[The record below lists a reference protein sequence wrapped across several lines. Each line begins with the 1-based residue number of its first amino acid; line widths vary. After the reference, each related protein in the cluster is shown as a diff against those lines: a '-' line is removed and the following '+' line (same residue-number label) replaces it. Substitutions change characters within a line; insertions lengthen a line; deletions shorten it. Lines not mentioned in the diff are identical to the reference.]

1 MYEISIFIY
10 NFYMLTHNLG
20 FPRIGV
26 NRELKKYTEHYLS
39 GQITIDSLYLE
50 TRKLSKNHCKL
61 QSNLNIIP
69 CNDFSF
75 YDQIL
80 DLSFLLGSFP
90 KKYNP
95 LISSVKPIDLYFA
108 MARGYQKGNKSIPA
122 MKMTK
127 WLNTNYHYI
136 VPSLTYD
143 QTFYLYSQKIFED
156 FEEAKKAL
164 NKNPKPVLIGPVSY
178 LLLGK
183 EKEKGFHSINLLGS
197 ILLIYT
203 EIIHNLLQKG
213 ADWIQLDEPFL
224 VLKLKDEEKKAFLK
238 AYLYLE
244 KYCPNIK
251 ILIATYFEGLDDNY
265 SIALSLPVTALHID
279 LVKRPDQLNK
289 ILRYFPKHRILS
301 LGLIDGSNI
310 WKNDFQYSF
319 NILKK
324 AINFL
329 GERSLMIAPS
339 CSLLH
344 IPFDINIEENIH
356 PLLLDKIAFAKQ
368 KLQEIQYLKNILE
381 GNKILLIN
389 NLRSQKFNSTSKLIH
404 NFNVKN
410 SILTAKNICRTSP
423 FEFRK
428 EVQNKRF
435 QLSLFPTTTIGS
447 FPQTSKIR
455 KLRSHFKK
463 VQITLEEY
471 EKEIK
476 SNIIKVINFQEDLGI
491 DVLVHG
497 EFERNDMV
505 EFFGEQINGI
515 LNTKNAW
522 VQSYGYRCVKPP
534 IIYGDLSRSKA
545 MTVNLSSFAQEKT
558 KKVMKGMLTGP
569 VTILQWCFVRDDQ
582 DRDKTAEQ
590 IAWVIRDE
598 LLDLE
603 KTGISIIQIDEPA
616 LREGM
621 PLKSRDCFEYFKWAI
636 RSFRIASSAVKN
648 DTQIHSHICYSEF
661 NILMEF
667 IDYLDV
673 DVITIE
679 TSRSQLDLLVD
690 FARFKYP
697 NDIGIGIY
705 DIHSIRKP
713 SVEEML
719 NFLVKETK
727 LLAYNR
733 LWINPDCGLK
743 TRMWNETKTA
753 LKKMVEAARKAR
765 KLFY

>member
-1 MYEISIFIY
+1 MYDISIFIFH
-10 NFYMLTHNLG
+10 FYMLTHNLG
-20 FPRIGV
+20 FSRIGI

-50 TRKLSKNHCKL
+50 TRKLSKNHWKL

-75 YDQIL
+75 YDHIL
-80 DLSFLLGSFP
+80 DMSFLLGSFP
-90 KKYNP
+90 KIYKT
-95 LISSVKPIDLYFA
+95 LVSSVKTIDLYFA
-108 MARGYQKGNKSIPA
+108 MARGYQKEKIDIPA
-122 MKMTK
+122 MEMTK
-127 WLNTNYHYI
+127 WFNTNYHYI
-136 VPSLTYD
+136 VPEFPYYH
-143 QTFYLYSQKIFED
+143 TFYLYSQKIFED
-156 FEEAKKAL
+156 FEEAKKVL
-164 NKNPKPVLIGPVSY
+164 NKTPKPVFIGPVSY

-183 EKEKGFHSINLLGS
+183 EKEKGFHRINLLGS

-203 EIIHNLLQKG
+203 EIIHTLLQKG

-238 AYLYLE
+238 AYIYLD
-244 KYCPNIK
+244 KYCNNIK

-289 ILRYFPKHRILS
+289 ILRNFPKDRILS

-324 AINFL
+324 AIYFL
-329 GERSLMIAPS
+329 GERNLMIAPS

-344 IPFDINIEENIH
+344 VPIDINIEENIH
-356 PLLLDKIAFAKQ
+356 PFLLDKISFAKQ
-368 KLQEIQYLKNILE
+368 KLQEIQYLKNIME
-381 GNKILLIN
+381 GNKILLIK
-389 NLRSQKFNSTSKLIH
+389 NLRSQKFYSTSKLIH

-410 SILTAKNICRTSP
+410 SILTAKDISRTSP

-428 EVQNKRF
+428 EVQKKRF
-435 QLSLFPTTTIGS
+435 QLSLFTTTTIGS

-463 VQITLEEY
+463 GQITLEEY

-476 SNIIKVINFQEDLGI
+476 SNIIKVINFQEEIGI

-515 LNTKNAW
+515 LQAKNAW
-522 VQSYGYRCVKPP
+522 VQSYGSRCVKPP
-534 IIYGDLSRSKA
+534 IIYGDVSRSKA
-545 MTVNLSSFAQEKT
+545 MTVNWSSFAQEKT
-558 KKVMKGMLTGP
+558 KKAMKGMLTGP

-621 PLKSRDCFEYFKWAI
+621 PLKSRDWFDYFKWAI
-636 RSFRIASSAVKN
+636 RSFRITSSAVKN

-690 FARFKYP
+690 FSRFKYP

-727 LLAYNR
+727 LLAYNS
-733 LWINPDCGLK
+733 LWVNPDCGLK
-743 TRMWNETKTA
+743 TRTWNETKTA

>member
-1 MYEISIFIY
+1 M
-10 NFYMLTHNLG
+10 
-20 FPRIGV
+20 
-26 NRELKKYTEHYLS
+26 
-39 GQITIDSLYLE
+39 
-50 TRKLSKNHCKL
+50 
-61 QSNLNIIP
+61 
-69 CNDFSF
+69 
-75 YDQIL
+75 
-80 DLSFLLGSFP
+80 SFLLGSIP
-90 KKYNP
+90 KRFKT
-95 LISSVKPIDLYFA
+95 LVSSVKPIDLYFSL
-108 MARGYQKGNKSIPA
+108 ARGYQSGNIDIPA
-122 MKMTK
+122 MEMTK
-127 WLNTNYHYI
+127 WFNRNYHCI
-136 VPSLTYD
+136 TPEFTYS

-156 FEEAKKAL
+156 FEEAKKVL
-164 NKNPKPVLIGPVSY
+164 NKNPKPVLLGPVSY
-178 LLLGK
+178 LFLGK
-183 EKEKGFHSINLLGS
+183 EKEKGFHSINILDS
-197 ILLIYT
+197 ILPIYT
-203 EIIHNLLQKG
+203 EIIHNLLHNG
-213 ADWIQLDEPFL
+213 IEWIQLDEPFL
-224 VLKLKDEEKKAFLK
+224 VLKLKDEEKKAVLKTYLFLD
-238 AYLYLE
+238 

-289 ILRYFPKHRILS
+289 ILRNFPKNSLLS

-324 AINFL
+324 AIYFL

-344 IPFDINIEENIH
+344 VPFDINLEEKIH
-356 PLLLDKIAFAKQ
+356 PLLLDKIVFAKQ
-368 KLQEIQYLKNILE
+368 KLQEIQSLKNILE

-389 NLRSQKFNSTSKLIH
+389 NLRSQKFYSTSKIIH
-404 NFNVKN
+404 NLNVKN
-410 SILTAKNICRTSP
+410 RILTTKEKDICRTFP
-423 FEFRK
+423 FGYRK

-447 FPQTSKIR
+447 FPQTIKIR
-455 KLRSHFKK
+455 KLRSHLKK
-463 VQITLEEY
+463 GKITLEEY

-476 SNIIKVINFQEDLGI
+476 SNIIKVINFQEEIGI

-505 EFFGEQINGI
+505 EFFGEHINGI
-515 LNTKNAW
+515 LQTKNAW
-522 VQSYGYRCVKPP
+522 VQSYGSRCVKPP
-534 IIYGDLSRSKA
+534 IIYGDVSRSKA
-545 MTVNLSSFAQEKT
+545 MTVNFSYFAQEKT
-558 KKVMKGMLTGP
+558 KKAMKGMLTGP
-569 VTILQWCFVRDDQ
+569 NTILQWCFIRDDQ

-603 KTGISIIQIDEPA
+603 KAGISIIQLDEPA
-616 LREGM
+616 LRESL
-621 PLKSRDCFEYFKWAI
+621 PLKSRYWDEYLKWAI

-648 DTQIHSHICYSEF
+648 ETQIHSHMCYSEF
-661 NILMEF
+661 NILIEF
-667 IDYLDV
+667 IDCLDV

-697 NDIGIGIY
+697 NDIGIGVY
-705 DIHSIRKP
+705 DIHSSRKP

-719 NFLVKETK
+719 KILVKETK
-727 LLAYNR
+727 LLTYNS
-733 LWINPDCGLK
+733 LWVNPDCGLK
-743 TRMWNETKTA
+743 TRTWNETKTA
-753 LKKMVEAARKAR
+753 LKKLVESARKAN